1 MMSKIHGSLIQ
12 SPYPYRRTFIGVESF
27 VAIGGLAGAW
37 QLWTGTYAP
46 PVSDLQAL
54 GLDSWRLPAV
64 WLFVSVAAPS
74 TAAAIAGLRRWPLA
88 PTVVLVASG
97 LLLVEVAVQIPFV
110 GPSALQAVF
119 GAVGIGLGTLAWLA
133 RRSGRWAPV
142 NEIHPVAATFTHSE

>member
-12 SPYPYRRTFIGVESF
+12 GTYPYRRTFIGVESF

-46 PVSDLQAL
+46 PVSDLEVL
-54 GLDSWRLPAV
+54 GLDSWKLPAV
-64 WLFVSVAAPS
+64 WLFASVAAPS
-74 TAAAIAGLRRWPLA
+74 AAAAIAALRRWPHA
-88 PTVVLVASG
+88 PAVVLVASG

-119 GAVGIGLGTLAWLA
+119 GAVGIGLGALAWSA
-133 RRSGRWAPV
+133 RRSGRWARAMEVQPV
-142 NEIHPVAATFTHSE
+142 VKTLTHSE